1 MWKEEEKREEIMI
14 RAKSRRKISSQYI
27 IFYVLSKEYRF
38 KKWSSRDASRKHC
51 NFAPPRIRNCI
62 VDKCDRAA
70 LLRNFCAARPSEER
84 HIEATL
90 VPAVGSHD
98 NMTSTGRVLFSK
110 GDSSDATPAGEIA
123 NYEKQ
128 LDNDVAHHGIWPR
141 NNNAYDIAC
150 RVMIIERN
158 SVGNI

>member
-1 MWKEEEKREEIMI
+1 M
-14 RAKSRRKISSQYI
+14 
-27 IFYVLSKEYRF
+27 
-38 KKWSSRDASRKHC
+38 
-51 NFAPPRIRNCI
+51 
-62 VDKCDRAA
+62 
-70 LLRNFCAARPSEER
+70 
-84 HIEATL
+84 L

-110 GDSSDATPAGEIA
+110 GDSIGAAPAGEIA

-128 LDNDVAHHGIWPR
+128 LDNDVAHHAIGPR
-141 NNNAYDIAC
+141 NNNAHNIAC